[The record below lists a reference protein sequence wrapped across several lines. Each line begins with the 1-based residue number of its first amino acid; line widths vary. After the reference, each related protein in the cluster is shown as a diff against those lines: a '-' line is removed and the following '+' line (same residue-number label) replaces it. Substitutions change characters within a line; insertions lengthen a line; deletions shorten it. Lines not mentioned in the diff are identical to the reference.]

1 MIFPFKIH
9 EQVRFYRFLF
19 LWGCFMSHVLLILRN
34 HDNSIV
40 WGPCWRSRKISWY
53 RRKRRRMFYIHLHPP
68 KRSNKTLP
76 GCCRWYLVGGFNHS
90 QWEGWNPI
98 YEMENKIHVWNHQP
112 DIYRIGLPVLST
124 CQLDYVL
131 VVVAFWVV
139 SKHPKDMWNIGSI
152 SPNMWNK
159 NKNQLKCLK
168 PPTGSINDYICLH
181 RFRGRSSA
189 VQQFTPRKTR
199 FRQRAWRWEALRV
212 SQSCWKAGFCWLM
225 AWKASG
231 NSWGVQQKPRVH
243 RFKNDGLKEQNLGF
257 NVVLR
262 MLGVLQW
269 PINHGFGAHIWILN

>member
-90 QWEGWNPI
+90 QWEGWHAI

-152 SPNMWNK
+152 SPNMCETKTKINLNVWNH
-159 NKNQLKCLK
+159 QLV
-168 PPTGSINDYICLH
+168 
-181 RFRGRSSA
+181 R
-189 VQQFTPRKTR
+189 
-199 FRQRAWRWEALRV
+199 
-212 SQSCWKAGFCWLM
+212 
-225 AWKASG
+225 
-231 NSWGVQQKPRVH
+231 
-243 RFKNDGLKEQNLGF
+243 
-257 NVVLR
+257 
-262 MLGVLQW
+262 
-269 PINHGFGAHIWILN
+269 